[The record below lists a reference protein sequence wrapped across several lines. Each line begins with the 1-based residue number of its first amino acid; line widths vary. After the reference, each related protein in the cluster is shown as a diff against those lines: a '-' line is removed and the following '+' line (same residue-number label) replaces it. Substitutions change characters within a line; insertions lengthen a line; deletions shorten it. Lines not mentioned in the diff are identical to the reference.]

1 MSDVA
6 FGMESG
12 LWDVM
17 RWFGLVALF
26 LASVLTLALYGLHC
40 VVGVSWERIKPKFG
54 FRAVGSPPS
63 DPSDGAATL
72 LSWLLALESW
82 NCQWQKA
89 WISAL
94 NKAAVENRSS
104 FQLTVDNVGPCS
116 SPLALSHVTSV
127 IKSEQ
132 QLVFGCH
139 VTGEDAQFSITVT
152 QESPVAMGMES
163 FNVQVSPLHIELEID
178 VQAADVVRVTWSL
191 VDGQSL
197 NLKVTPRI
205 KKEVAEGDADLETIH
220 TLLQDLLTSARP
232 MVILTMKAAPLMDNN
247 NFPVSQSLPNAEL
260 SSQIFSPPK
269 PPRAHERK
277 LQVKI
282 IKVEDLAAPDIA
294 ESIHPY
300 CVVELDNPVQKV
312 SSSVMSSVSIPLWDQ
327 QFVLKTSAPK
337 SVRLKPSSLRG
348 NGYGQLELSAKS
360 KKLHMQV
367 LEDGRPSEILGEVTV
382 PIDLFK
388 KQPSG
393 RQSFPSGYAFMN
405 GIKFCYVE
413 PNEMKSRQSPTLL
426 PAKKV
431 EKDRTVMPCGTVVT
445 TVTAVKT
452 KPRTDGKPC
461 ISPTDTPVKSS
472 TDVKD
477 ADEESL
483 ALRNSEQG
491 APVSKLLSSSDTE
504 LLHLSGTDPVAE
516 AAIRQLTESA
526 KHKLKSPIK
535 KSTIVIS
542 GVTKAPLAVDDE
554 MTLSANYAAAMDA
567 SLRQEPSPHP
577 SSNST
582 TELSSEKTLTQS
594 LPEAEICATEE
605 TSSSSSAV
613 GADGQFNQWNA
624 GFQEDL
630 DFEQKSTS
638 SFDSSKVG
646 TVKKSKGGFM
656 RSGVKFFTRRRHH
669 QKEPGMSQSHN
680 DLVYLEHPTPLEKER
695 KSARKQIKRLF
706 PKSKSKAKV
715 NGSTAD

>member
-1 MSDVA
+1 MSDVD

-12 LWDVM
+12 LLDVL
-17 RWFGLVALF
+17 RWFGLVSLF

-40 VVGVSWERIKPKFG
+40 VVGVPWGRIKAKFG
-54 FRAVGSPPS
+54 FGAADSPPS

-72 LSWLLALESW
+72 LSWLLSLDSW
-82 NCQWQKA
+82 NCQWQRA
-89 WISAL
+89 WIRAL
-94 NKAAVENRSS
+94 NKTATKNTSS
-104 FQLTVDNVGPCS
+104 FQLTIDNAALSS
-116 SPLALSHVTSV
+116 SPLTLSRVTSV

-132 QLVFGCH
+132 HLVFRCL
-139 VTGEDAQFSITVT
+139 VTGDYAQFSISVT
-152 QESPVAMGMES
+152 RESPVAMGMES
-163 FNVQVSPLHIELEID
+163 FNVQVSPLHIELQID
-178 VQAADVVRVTWSL
+178 VQETDVVRVTWSL
-191 VDGQSL
+191 VDCQSL
-197 NLKVTPRI
+197 KLKVTP
-205 KKEVAEGDADLETIH
+205 KVKQEVAEGDTDQETIH
-220 TLLQDLLTSARP
+220 TLLQDMLTSARP
-232 MVILTMKAAPLMDNN
+232 MVLLTMKAAPLKENN
-247 NFPVSQSLPNAEL
+247 NFPISQNLSNVEL
-260 SSQIFSPPK
+260 SSQILSPPK

-277 LQVKI
+277 LKVKI
-282 IKVEDLAAPDIA
+282 IKVEGLAAPDIA
-294 ESIHPY
+294 EHIHPY

-327 QFVLKTSAPK
+327 QFVF
-337 SVRLKPSSLRG
+337 
-348 NGYGQLELSAKS
+348 ELSAKS

-367 LEDGRPSEILGEVTV
+367 LEDGKSSEILGEVTV

-393 RQSFPSGYAFMN
+393 RQRFRLLNTQNGNSSGSITAE
-405 GIKFCYVE
+405 FCYME

-452 KPRTDGKPC
+452 KPRTDGKPGV
-461 ISPTDTPVKSS
+461 SPSDTPVKSS

-477 ADEESL
+477 AEEESL
-483 ALRNSEQG
+483 VQENSEQG

-526 KHKLKSPIK
+526 KQKLKSPIK

-542 GVTKAPLAVDDE
+542 GVAKAPLAVDDQ

-567 SLRQEPSPHP
+567 SLRQEPPPHP
-577 SSNST
+577 SSNNI
-582 TELSSEKTLTQS
+582 TELSSEKTLTAS
-594 LPEAEICATEE
+594 VAEAEICAAEE
-605 TSSSSSAV
+605 AASLPSVV
-613 GADGQFNQWNA
+613 GADGQFGECSP

-638 SFDSSKVG
+638 SFNNSKAG
-646 TVKKSKGGFM
+646 TVKKSRGSFM
-656 RSGVKFFTRRRHH
+656 RSSAKFFFRRRHH

-695 KSARKQIKRLF
+695 KSTRKQIKRLF
-706 PKSKSKAKV
+706 PKSKSKVKV
-715 NGSTAD
+715 NGIAAD

>member
-1 MSDVA
+1 MSDVD

-12 LWDVM
+12 LLDVV
-17 RWFGLVALF
+17 RWFGLVSLF

-40 VVGVSWERIKPKFG
+40 VVGVPWGRIKAKLGFG
-54 FRAVGSPPS
+54 AADSPPS

-72 LSWLLALESW
+72 LSWLLSLDSW
-82 NCQWQKA
+82 NCQCQKA

-94 NKAAVENRSS
+94 NKTAMKNTSS
-104 FQLTVDNVGPCS
+104 FQLTVDNAALSS
-116 SPLALSHVTSV
+116 SPLTLSRVTNV
-127 IKSEQ
+127 VKSEQ
-132 QLVFGCH
+132 HLVFRCL
-139 VTGEDAQFSITVT
+139 VTGDYTQFSISVT

-163 FNVQVSPLHIELEID
+163 FNVQVSPLHIELQID
-178 VQAADVVRVTWSL
+178 IRETDVVRVTWSL
-191 VDGQSL
+191 VDCQSL
-197 NLKVTPRI
+197 KLKVTPRV
-205 KKEVAEGDADLETIH
+205 KKEVAERDADLATIH
-220 TLLQDLLTSARP
+220 TLLQDMLTSARP
-232 MVILTMKAAPLMDNN
+232 VVLLSMKAAPLKENN
-247 NFPVSQSLPNAEL
+247 KFPISQNLPNVEL
-260 SSQIFSPPK
+260 SSQILSPPK

-277 LQVKI
+277 LKVKI
-282 IKVEDLAAPDIA
+282 IKVEGLAAPDIA
-294 ESIHPY
+294 EHIHPY

-327 QFVLKTSAPK
+327 QFVF
-337 SVRLKPSSLRG
+337 
-348 NGYGQLELSAKS
+348 ELSAKS

-367 LEDGRPSEILGEVTV
+367 LEDGRSSEILGEVTV

-393 RQSFPSGYAFMN
+393 RQRFHLLNTQNGNSSGSITAEFSYM
-405 GIKFCYVE
+405 E

-452 KPRTDGKPC
+452 KPRTDGKPSM
-461 ISPTDTPVKSS
+461 SPADTPVKSS

-483 ALRNSEQG
+483 AQGSSEQG
-491 APVSKLLSSSDTE
+491 VPVSKLLSSSDTE

-526 KHKLKSPIK
+526 KQKLKSPIK

-542 GVTKAPLAVDDE
+542 GVAKAPLTVDDQT
-554 MTLSANYAAAMDA
+554 TLSANYAAAMDA
-567 SLRQEPSPHP
+567 SLRQESPPHP
-577 SSNST
+577 SSSNI
-582 TELSSEKTLTQS
+582 TELSSEKTLTAS
-594 LPEAEICATEE
+594 AAEAAICATEE
-605 TSSSSSAV
+605 AASSPSVAET
-613 GADGQFNQWNA
+613 DGQFGECSP

-638 SFDSSKVG
+638 SFNNSKTG
-646 TVKKSKGGFM
+646 TVKKSRGSFM
-656 RSGVKFFTRRRHH
+656 RSSARFFFRRRHH

-695 KSARKQIKRLF
+695 KSTRKQIKRLF
-706 PKSKSKAKV
+706 PKSKSKVKV
-715 NGSTAD
+715 NGIAAD